1 MRQRGTHEITEQ
13 TTEPQL
19 RDVKFLHLP
28 ACRRKVRFFVAV
40 GMTEVISLW
49 QPKAGTS
56 WLFLHLGWCQQ
67 QLWAGCETLWASLTQ
82 QQQQLQGQGMA
93 GNTSPASHAR
103 EQQELVDR
111 GWGVQQMGLERS
123 WRAGELVLCRETARR
138 GSFKCSVKV

>member
-1 MRQRGTHEITEQ
+1 MQEKSQVFCGS
-13 TTEPQL
+13 
-19 RDVKFLHLP
+19 
-28 ACRRKVRFFVAV
+28 

-49 QPKAGTS
+49 QPKAGTG

-82 QQQQLQGQGMA
+82 QQLQGQGMA
-93 GNTSPASHAR
+93 GNTSSASHAR